1 MKKYYFYQELLKL
14 AEYAAVRVPSKSL
27 GLEYQFFHEA
37 YVTSKKDL
45 YEYNTEDKTGKLRVH
60 IHERDEYRTEDTL
73 HFRIVDDV
81 VYFRLNKSKG
91 EHTTRVTSELLSEIE
106 FKTADINYF
115 WSPFEGLEINV
126 DCLNE
131 EESKDMLKKILSNH
145 ISIIS
150 VQTSHGGRTKRG
162 KLVDLKIK

>member
-14 AEYAAVRVPSKSL
+14 AEHAALRVPSKTL
-27 GLEYQFFHEA
+27 GLEYQFFHEV
-37 YVTSKKDL
+37 YVTSKEAL
-45 YEYNTEDKTGKLRVH
+45 YEYNTENKTGKLRVH
-60 IHERDEYRTEDTL
+60 IHETDEYRTEDTL
-73 HFRIVDDV
+73 HFRIVEDT

-91 EHTTRVTSELLSEIE
+91 EHTAPVTPELLSEIE
-106 FKTADINYF
+106 FKIADISYF

-126 DCLNE
+126 DSLNE
-131 EESKDMLKKILSNH
+131 EESKEMLKKILSND

-150 VQTSHGGRTKRG
+150 VQTSHDGSTKRG